1 MKKKISKTN
10 GCSFAVVYEPLKEG
24 GFNVIFP
31 AIPEICTFGRTL
43 KEAKE
48 MAKDALRCYLESA
61 LKSREIIPKK
71 LQPFRKP
78 IKEEVKI
85 SFSLK

>member
-1 MKKKISKTN
+1 MRKNIIKTN
-10 GCSFAVVYEPLKEG
+10 EYPFTVIYEPLKEG
-24 GFNVIFP
+24 GVNVIFP

-43 KEAKE
+43 KEARE

-61 LKSREIIPKK
+61 LKSGELTP
-71 LQPFRKP
+71 QKP
-78 IKEEVKI
+78 LKRVMKEKVEV

>member
-1 MKKKISKTN
+1 MEKKVLKTN
-10 GCSFAVVYEPLKEG
+10 EYSFTVIYEPLKEG
-24 GFNVIFP
+24 GVNVIFP

-43 KEAKE
+43 KEARK

-61 LKSREIIPKK
+61 LKSGEIIPKK
-71 LQPFRKP
+71 FQLFKKP

-85 SFSLK
+85 SFSLR